1 MTAPPFRHADD
12 EHGASLIEL
21 TVVSG
26 LLVVVLTMAMVGM
39 SRLTTAFADTSMRT
53 ENLQEGMIL
62 MNVITK
68 DLRTAARNTNS
79 SSPFLEVKNGAV
91 TFYANLNTEGET
103 ERKQVRIHVDT
114 ATQQIYETVT
124 PPAGGAGVIRTVGR
138 YVTNNPLERP
148 IFTYFDSDGDAI
160 EPRADG
166 SIDPALWSDI
176 EAVKVDLWIRKS
188 TNRTMPSTEVTS
200 RVRMPNLDYT
210 EASE

>member
-1 MTAPPFRHADD
+1 MNVASQRSDRND
-12 EHGASLIEL
+12 SGASLIEL

-26 LLVVVLTMAMVGM
+26 MLVIVLTMAMVGL

-68 DLRTAARNTNS
+68 DLRTAARNTNT
-79 SSPFLEVKNGAV
+79 SSPFLEVSNGAV

-103 ERKQVRIHVDT
+103 ERKQIRIHVDT
-114 ATQQIYETVT
+114 QSQQIFETVT
-124 PPAGGAGVIRTVGR
+124 PPEGGDGVVRTVGR

-148 IFTYFDSDGDAI
+148 IFSYYGSNGDLI
-160 EPRADG
+160 EPAADG
-166 SIDPALWSDI
+166 SVDPGSWSDI

-188 TNRTMPSTEVTS
+188 TNRSMPSTEVTS